1 MYLMPFI
8 LLCYISFMFMKCWES
23 LNKAPFHKHYID
35 PSDNKVAWSLWLL
48 ENFFNFLII
57 DRLKW
62 TWCRTPYIAS
72 SLFPLSNIYAC
83 NRRICKKKKY
93 CAETWV
99 YNFNATVNQK
109 QKDFMA
115 ICCESGLRDMKR
127 CQQPLGRLEMWSGR
141 EGKEGTNI
149 LLSSS
154 SQQRWG
160 GAMCLYLAAWARQA
174 AASGHCLERRHVG
187 SEIYHNSEAYCRLQG
202 LIEMSERKLLS
213 ARGRR
218 VRHHFSVSRNLYV
231 QQKSLSTAVRE

>member
-83 NRRICKKKKY
+83 NRRICKKK
-93 CAETWV
+93 
-99 YNFNATVNQK
+99 NTV
-109 QKDFMA
+109 
-115 ICCESGLRDMKR
+115 LR
-127 CQQPLGRLEMWSGR
+127 PEY
-141 EGKEGTNI
+141 TI
-149 LLSSS
+149 LM
-154 SQQRWG
+154 QRWIRNRKISWPFAVRVALG
-160 GAMCLYLAAWARQA
+160 IWNGANSLWEDWRCEAGERERKERTFSWVLPPNSAGEGRCVCTSRRGRGRQQLVGTVWSA
-174 AASGHCLERRHVG
+174 DTSGVKSTTTRRLTAASK
-187 SEIYHNSEAYCRLQG
+187 AW
-202 LIEMSERKLLS
+202 
-213 ARGRR
+213 
-218 VRHHFSVSRNLYV
+218 
-231 QQKSLSTAVRE
+231 